1 MFCPFL
7 VKAKDS
13 RSEQRSNRA
22 CIHNCTKWTIPK
34 LLRYYEI
41 CLKVLSH
48 PGHRRLL
55 FERGTYSLSSTS
67 ANVHKPGLPFM
78 RPHITHLLFQN
89 VGLLKSVLIF
99 FSVVYQKLIQ
109 YSHRKKNNSTLSVSA
124 LFKISVTDWD
134 VQWYLQSLWH
144 QLVQC

>member
-7 VKAKDS
+7 VKAKDW

-22 CIHNCTKWTIPK
+22 CIHNCTKWTISK

-48 PGHRRLL
+48 PGHCRLL

-78 RPHITHLLFQN
+78 RPHIT
-89 VGLLKSVLIF
+89 SVIPKCGPVEIGADF